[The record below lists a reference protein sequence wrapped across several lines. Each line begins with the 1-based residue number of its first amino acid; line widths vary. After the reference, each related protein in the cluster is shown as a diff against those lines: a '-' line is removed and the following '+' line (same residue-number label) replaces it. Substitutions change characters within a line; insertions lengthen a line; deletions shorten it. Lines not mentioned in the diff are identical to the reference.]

1 LTVMRSCPII
11 SSRFASS
18 GRGDRVP
25 RPFPEVNVLA
35 VKIRLARAG
44 AKKAPFYRVVV
55 ADARSPRDGRFI
67 EILGRYNP
75 RTQPSTVEIDV
86 EKADAWLAKGAVPTE
101 SAAKLIAIAKGEKTA
116 PKVEA
121 KVSKKAAAKV
131 EAAKKKAAE
140 PAPAPVVE
148 PAVEEAVA
156 EVVEEAAVVEAPAEE
171 AVAEEA
177 PAEEAA
183 AEEAPAEE
191 PAAEEAPAEEPA
203 ADAE

>member
-1 LTVMRSCPII
+1 
-11 SSRFASS
+11 
-18 GRGDRVP
+18 
-25 RPFPEVNVLA
+25 VNVLA

-116 PKVEA
+116 PKVEV

-140 PAPAPVVE
+140 PAPAPVAE
-148 PAVEEAVA
+148 PVAEEAVA
-156 EVVEEAAVVEAPAEE
+156 EEVPEAVEAPAEE

-177 PAEEAA
+177 PAEE
-183 AEEAPAEE
+183 
-191 PAAEEAPAEEPA
+191 PAAEEAPVEEPA